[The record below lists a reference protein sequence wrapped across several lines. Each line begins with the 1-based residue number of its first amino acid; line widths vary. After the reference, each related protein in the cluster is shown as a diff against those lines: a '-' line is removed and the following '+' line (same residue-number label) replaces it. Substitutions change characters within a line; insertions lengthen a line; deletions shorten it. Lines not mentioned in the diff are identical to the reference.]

1 MSLSR
6 KYIESLIDDEI
17 KKISEEMDFEDDS
30 KLAELCK
37 QIFLIQIT
45 NDDIR
50 SAKSSIKDK
59 IDHFYVVMEDK
70 I

>member
-6 KYIESLIDDEI
+6 KYIENLIDDEI
-17 KKISEEMDFEDDS
+17 KNMSEEMGFEADS

-45 NDDIR
+45 NADIK